1 MRNPFFNVAK
11 PKATMV
17 NSYHKLKLPLI
28 CTSLLALTAVILTA
42 QPANSAAKDNAMPNC
57 ALTSLEGKQT
67 EDLHQHHGKVLYVD
81 FWASWCGP
89 CAQSFPFLNDLNRE
103 FSAKGLHVIGVNVDE
118 SAEDAQSFLA
128 KHPASF
134 NIAADAS
141 GQCPKNFGVKAMP
154 STYLIDRNGVVRYT
168 HLGFRTG
175 ETKKLRE
182 MVEKLLAE

>member
-1 MRNPFFNVAK
+1 MRNQFSNVAK
-11 PKATMV
+11 PHVIHADRF
-17 NSYHKLKLPLI
+17 HKLKLPLI
-28 CTSLLALTAVILTA
+28 CTSILVLTAVMLSA
-42 QPANSAAKDNAMPNC
+42 QPVSSATKELAMPNC
-57 ALTSLEGKQT
+57 TLTSVEGKQVD
-67 EDLHQHHGKVLYVD
+67 DLQQYHGKVLYVD

-89 CAQSFPFLNDLNRE
+89 CAESFPFLNNLNRE
-103 FSAKGLHVIGVNVDE
+103 YSAKGLQIIGVNVDE
-118 SAEDAQSFLA
+118 NAQDAQSFLV
-128 KHPASF
+128 KHPANF